1 MSVCVCVRVC
11 VCAYRQLVYRY
22 NSSSEQQ
29 SAHVLC
35 GRQKQVPSPPPHS
48 TTFPSSSSPS
58 SDDIHPL
65 RAALH
70 AGRRLSAHV
79 LCGGQR
85 QGPPPPAA
93 QGVGSGCTVTNSM
106 HQDIP
111 SVPVEC
117 AVCFAHPVTHMCASL
132 ASIWLA
138 RPPQQVWLA
147 RPPQPQVWLARPP
160 QHTSLAC

>member
-1 MSVCVCVRVC
+1 MSRPDGRVPSVCTP
-11 VCAYRQLVYRY
+11 VYTQTLY
-22 NSSSEQQ
+22 YSTTS
-29 SAHVLC
+29 
-35 GRQKQVPSPPPHS
+35 PSP
-48 TTFPSSSSPS
+48 SSPS
-58 SDDIHPL
+58 SDDVHPL

-85 QGPPPPAA
+85 QVPPPPAA
-93 QGVGSGCTVTNSM
+93 QGAGSGCTVTNSL

-117 AVCFAHPVTHMCASL
+117 AVCFAHPVTHMCVYASL

-147 RPPQPQVWLARPP
+147 RPPQPQVWLARPF
-160 QHTSLAC
+160 SADLAC

>member
-1 MSVCVCVRVC
+1 MRTDSWSNETALSNWNVKARWASAVCVYTGV
-11 VCAYRQLVYRY
+11 
-22 NSSSEQQ
+22 
-29 SAHVLC
+29 HTDIVLLNYL
-35 GRQKQVPSPPPHS
+35 PLPH
-48 TTFPSSSSPS
+48 PLPLLPLLLPSSPS
-58 SDDIHPL
+58 SDDVHPL

-85 QGPPPPAA
+85 QVPPPPAA
-93 QGVGSGCTVTNSM
+93 RGAGSGCTVTNSM

-117 AVCFAHPVTHMCASL
+117 AVCFAHPVTHMCAHASL

-147 RPPQPQVWLARPP
+147 RPPQ
-160 QHTSLAC
+160 HTSLAC